1 MCFWA
6 SSSVTQPAWAQTWIC
21 EDVIMILRLEKK
33 KKKQYLRDDKWVK
46 SLLISSVSHPQWKVD
61 RIKSYQLSACRS
73 HSRQRAPGDWQLKG
87 LDHETNAGKAATVLI
102 VEETS
107 HTPMHTAQ
115 RRWHVHLVY
124 WWDWAACMWTCFSIC
139 MLVRACVCVCV
150 WASHPVSVVF
160 MSSASWVQFFIRRHY
175 SFSPCLLIFS
185 SQLLDPVN
193 TATHTHTHTEEEK
206 QKYKKLRLDFELKP
220 DPTIQAAEIC
230 TGSSQFPR
238 HCCQK

>member
-139 MLVRACVCVCV
+139 MLVRACVCVLCL
-150 WASHPVSVVF
+150 
-160 MSSASWVQFFIRRHY
+160 
-175 SFSPCLLIFS
+175 SFSPCECRFHVLCVVGPVLHKAALFLLSLPADILFS
-185 SQLLDPVN
+185 AAGSCQYCHR
-193 TATHTHTHTEEEK
+193 HTHT
-206 QKYKKLRLDFELKP
+206 QRKKSKNTKSLD
-220 DPTIQAAEIC
+220 
-230 TGSSQFPR
+230 
-238 HCCQK
+238 